1 MKETIIRIYCDRCG
15 TEITANPYK
24 LNISQEDRFDETKKL
39 QPSDQFSPKEK
50 AAVEKHFCY
59 MCIKDVLQVANESIR
74 TEDENKLT
82 SEQVKAIGK
91 LYDEIGHDPLTE
103 VDEIFIDLYNQGY
116 DLNQIREEMKMTFK
130 TLGEV
135 YEERN
140 RMKDRGLIK

>member
-15 TEITANPYK
+15 TEINENPYK

-39 QPSDQFSPKEK
+39 QPSDQFSQKEK
-50 AAVEKHFCY
+50 AAVEKHFCH
-59 MCIKDVLQVANESIR
+59 MCIRDVLKVANESIR
-74 TEDENKLT
+74 TEDESKLT
-82 SEQVKAIGK
+82 SEQVKTIGK
-91 LYDEIGHDPLTE
+91 LYDDLGLDPLTE

-140 RMKDRGLIK
+140 RLKDRGLIK